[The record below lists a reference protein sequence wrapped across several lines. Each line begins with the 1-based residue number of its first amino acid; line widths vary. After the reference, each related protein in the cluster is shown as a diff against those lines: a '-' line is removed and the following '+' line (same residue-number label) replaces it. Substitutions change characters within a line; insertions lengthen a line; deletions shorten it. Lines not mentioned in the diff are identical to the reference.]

1 MFHISLDCLYSF
13 LKVLSTKF
21 PLKKKTLISCLQCKN
36 HWFHGSYISSKII
49 PRRIDPWGC
58 FVGQLVPLHEIIPPV
73 GAMGE
78 KPTIWEP
85 SIYEGHEGLHGLSEV
100 LFCACFFLVKTFKNL
115 HGLLWYCSSLW
126 RRSMLLF
133 EHRVSVSSQLSYQGG
148 DRLSN
153 CCYRVRLHLTCNV
166 QACTSLLLQVVAQS
180 PQTKHLK
187 QPHDFQ
193 PGNPYLN

>member
-1 MFHISLDCLYSF
+1 MAPI
-13 LKVLSTKF
+13 F
-21 PLKKKTLISCLQCKN
+21 PAVDQWNIRE
-36 HWFHGSYISSKII
+36 II

-58 FVGQLVPLHEIIPPV
+58 FVGQLVPLHEIIPP
-73 GAMGE
+73 GCHGWKTHHLRTEHLWRAWRAPWTFRSTFLCKFFFGQDFQ
-78 KPTIWEP
+78 KPR
-85 SIYEGHEGLHGLSEV
+85 
-100 LFCACFFLVKTFKNL
+100 
-115 HGLLWYCSSLW
+115 YCISLW
-126 RRSMLLF
+126 WRSMLLF